1 MKLNKKFLIA
11 GLVAALISGS
21 AVDLTRN
28 TAEAGFDLGGAL
40 KDIGK
45 DAVKKS
51 LNIDVEG
58 MQDRKQ
64 QMVLNLSRAA
74 ICYAEAA
81 IDVSEAL
88 NLNPEQRAQMQAA
101 LTGLKNN
108 KTDLGSMKLVG
119 ETTKLSKEE
128 LETATRNLM
137 DSGDQAKIEQA
148 NELIKKS
155 KTARSAA
162 GLYQGLATRD
172 ITMLISNSV
181 KAMAGGDLGDK
192 LKSIQEISE
201 VANAAKAV
209 NSIINDNRKIMKE
222 ALKAYEKK
230 NNIKDVS
237 EKDAKKQM
245 EDAGLE

>member
-1 MKLNKKFLIA
+1 
-11 GLVAALISGS
+11 
-21 AVDLTRN
+21 
-28 TAEAGFDLGGAL
+28 
-40 KDIGK
+40 
-45 DAVKKS
+45 
-51 LNIDVEG
+51 
-58 MQDRKQ
+58 
-64 QMVLNLSRAA
+64 MVLNLSRAA